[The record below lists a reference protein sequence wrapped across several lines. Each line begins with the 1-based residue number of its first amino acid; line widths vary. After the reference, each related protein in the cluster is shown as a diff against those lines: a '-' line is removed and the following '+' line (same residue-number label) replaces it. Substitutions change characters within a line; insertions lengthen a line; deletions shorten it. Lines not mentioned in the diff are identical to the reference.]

1 MTRRRTVEELEL
13 EPPEGT
19 EAVVWRMD
27 RLAEAHDGWINLLP
41 GVPEEDVEAPTAGVF
56 SAFFGT
62 AQPPVSMCTWM
73 PAGAP
78 RARAARTGRA
88 GRLEET
94 VGVMHPRGRGAAGLL
109 ASSGVPL
116 PAGWTLRQDHVR
128 RGLLVRPAAGTRHD
142 AVLAWMLAAGSVLS
156 LVPLTGRW
164 KARVYLPR

>member
-1 MTRRRTVEELEL
+1 MRRRRNVEHLEFVPDGAAAVL
-13 EPPEGT
+13 E
-19 EAVVWRMD
+19 WMD
-27 RLAEAHDGWINLLP
+27 RLSRAHDGWINLLP
-41 GVPEEDVEAPTAGVF
+41 GVPEEEADQPRVGMF
-56 SAFFGT
+56 SALFGT

-88 GRLEET
+88 GPLEET

-156 LVPLTGRW
+156 VVPLTGRW